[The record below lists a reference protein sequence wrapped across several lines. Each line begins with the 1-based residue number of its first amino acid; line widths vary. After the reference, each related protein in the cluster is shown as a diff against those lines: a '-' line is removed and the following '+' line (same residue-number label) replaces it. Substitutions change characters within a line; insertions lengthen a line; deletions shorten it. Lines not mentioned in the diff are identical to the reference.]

1 MKTLASIQE
10 ELLSATSQIDD
21 PVIKALAKALEDL
34 CSHVQ
39 SIDRQSHLAAE
50 DARRALR
57 MART

>member
-1 MKTLASIQE
+1 MKTLNTIQE
-10 ELLSATSQIDD
+10 ELLLASGQSND
-21 PVIKALAKALEDL
+21 PAVKALAKVVEDL
-34 CSHVQ
+34 CLFVQ

>member
-10 ELLSATSQIDD
+10 ELLLATSQTND
-21 PVIKALAKALEDL
+21 PVIKALAKVVEEL
-34 CSHVQ
+34 CAHVH
-39 SIDRQSHLAAE
+39 SIDRQAHLAAD

>member
-10 ELLSATSQIDD
+10 ELVLVTSQSSD
-21 PVIKALAKALEDL
+21 PALKALIKAVEDL
-34 CSHVQ
+34 CLHVQ

>member
-1 MKTLASIQE
+1 MKTLESIQQ
-10 ELLSATSQIDD
+10 ELVLATSTISD
-21 PVIKALAKALEDL
+21 PVIKALAKAIEDL
-34 CSHVQ
+34 CSQVQ